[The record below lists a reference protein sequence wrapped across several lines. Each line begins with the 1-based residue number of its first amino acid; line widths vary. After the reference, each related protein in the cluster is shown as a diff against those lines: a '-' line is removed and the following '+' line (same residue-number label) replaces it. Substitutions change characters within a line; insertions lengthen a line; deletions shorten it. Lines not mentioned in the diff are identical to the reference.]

1 MRRCKTDARM
11 SPVRPHQAQA
21 AWLERKST
29 MRDAHRTVLL
39 VLKLRELPQAEGG
52 RWLRRELRS
61 NTHCSSSSSSSS
73 SKRLRKGDNLKMGL
87 RICVNHPKHFMQLQ
101 IRSRFLQ
108 ALTVLWQTQ
117 DLLP

>member
-1 MRRCKTDARM
+1 
-11 SPVRPHQAQA
+11 
-21 AWLERKST
+21 

-61 NTHCSSSSSSSS
+61 NTHCSSSSSSQ
-73 SKRLRKGDNLKMGL
+73 RLRKGENLKMGL